1 MPYMKD
7 LEKSE
12 EAGLVSRAL
21 FIALV
26 TLLEISTLFSF
37 PLFKKKWQLLH
48 LTLKTFL
55 DKSLRASY
63 LLSKDQ

>member
-12 EAGLVSRAL
+12 EAGLVSRVL

-26 TLLEISTLFSF
+26 ALLEISTLFSF
-37 PLFKKKWQLLH
+37 PLFKKK
-48 LTLKTFL
+48 
-55 DKSLRASY
+55 
-63 LLSKDQ
+63 